1 MLDYYLPVL
10 LKNCT
15 LLRKTVVKLYNKS
28 KGIVLRITTPLDYI
42 INWLLQISQ
51 EKSFQT
57 MKSEKR

>member
-42 INWLLQISQ
+42 INWLLLTPR
-51 EKSFQT
+51 KNLFPT
-57 MKSEKR
+57 MKSEKQ

>member
-28 KGIVLRITTPLDYI
+28 KGIVLRIATPLDYI
-42 INWLLQISQ
+42 INWLLLTPRKNLFKQ
-51 EKSFQT
+51 
-57 MKSEKR
+57 